1 MEYLSSKQ
9 ILHGDLAARNILLS
23 GGEGNEN
30 KLIAK
35 VSDFGL
41 SKSLY
46 QKKYYKKMERHYV
59 PWKWMGF
66 EFLETGTFEI
76 KSDVWSYGVVIWE
89 ILSLGEVPYEGLSYA
104 DVLEKI
110 KEGFHLPCPKNVYN
124 IKNWRASAFYEYIAR
139 RCFKLQANERSSFKE
154 IATYI
159 KSLLYDQ
166 EISAYENDTNRYLR
180 KCNLL
185 LDDTTRQRLR
195 SSNSKRGFSLDPHK
209 TSIES

>member
-1 MEYLSSKQ
+1 MILQRATMYTQ
-9 ILHGDLAARNILLS
+9 INVHLGS
-23 GGEGNEN
+23 
-30 KLIAK
+30 
-35 VSDFGL
+35 FF
-41 SKSLY
+41 
-46 QKKYYKKMERHYV
+46 KKYYKKMERHYV

-66 EFLETGTFEI
+66 EFLDTGKFEI

-89 ILSLGEVPYEGLSYA
+89 ILSLGEEPYEGLSYA

-110 KEGFHLPCPKNVYN
+110 KGGYYLPCPKNVYN

-139 RCFKLQANERSSFKE
+139 RCFKIHANERSSFKE
-154 IATYI
+154 IAIYI

-166 EISAYENDTNRYLR
+166 EISSYENDTNKYLR

-195 SSNSKRGFSLDPHK
+195 SSNSKRGFSLDPPK
-209 TSIES
+209 PSVE